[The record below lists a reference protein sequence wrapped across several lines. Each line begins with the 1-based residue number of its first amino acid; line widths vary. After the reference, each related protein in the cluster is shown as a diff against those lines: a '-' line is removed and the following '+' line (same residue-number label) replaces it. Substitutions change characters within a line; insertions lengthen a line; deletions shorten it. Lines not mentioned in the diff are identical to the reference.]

1 MIKKTIYLTLFVI
14 LFAFI
19 CCSIASC
26 KKPQPAEVNF
36 YFWKTAFKDTSIT
49 KKVIQEYGTHKIYLR
64 LYDIAT
70 VNGIVKPI
78 GMINFSERPINKLE
92 YIPTIFIK
100 NNVFDNIPTQDRIED
115 LAVKTSRLTQEIMSS
130 QSLKF
135 NEIQIDCDW
144 TLTTKESFF
153 LYVTY
158 LKKLCP
164 NIKVSVTLRLHQIK
178 YKEKTGIPPADK
190 FVLMYYN
197 IGQLDKL
204 KENSIYNYQ
213 TASQYVKYLD
223 QFPYPL
229 SIALPI
235 YSWEVHTRSGKA
247 IGLRSVNILN
257 LSANNIRK
265 KYGNNYEVIS
275 SIFENGIY
283 YRQGDIIKLEEISI
297 KDLETM
303 AKQLRKNYS
312 KSFQEVILFHLDSLC
327 ISRYNKSEIISVI
340 NNMSQ

>member
-1 MIKKTIYLTLFVI
+1 MIKKTIYLTLLVI

-26 KKPQPAEVNF
+26 KKNQPSELNF
-36 YFWKTAFKDTSIT
+36 YFWKTAFKDTSFL
-49 KKVIQEYGTHKIYLR
+49 KEVIQEYGTKKVYLR

-78 GMINFSERPINKLE
+78 GKINFSERPINKLE

-100 NNVFDNIPTQDRIED
+100 NNVFENLLTQDRIED
-115 LAVKTSRLTQEIMSS
+115 LAVKTSRLTLEIMSS
-130 QSLKF
+130 QSLKYS
-135 NEIQIDCDW
+135 EIQIDCDW
-144 TLTTKESFF
+144 TLSTKESFF
-153 LYVTY
+153 HYLTY

-164 NIKVSVTLRLHQIK
+164 NLRVSVTLRLHQIK

-213 TASQYVKYLD
+213 TANQYIKYLD

-235 YSWEVHTRSGKA
+235 YSWEVHTRGGRA

-257 LSANNIRK
+257 LSENNIRK
-265 KYGNNYEVIS
+265 K
-275 SIFENGIY
+275 
-283 YRQGDIIKLEEISI
+283 
-297 KDLETM
+297 
-303 AKQLRKNYS
+303 
-312 KSFQEVILFHLDSLC
+312 
-327 ISRYNKSEIISVI
+327 
-340 NNMSQ
+340 